1 MNGHHKAALATISA
15 CSALTMLW
23 GWLFSLAEQLPAT
36 TGLYWSVITAATVGY
51 GDVIPHNPL
60 GRLIAVAAAIT
71 AIPLYSASV
80 GLFIGGVA
88 ARVIHN
94 VVHDAKTEIKDHV
107 EERLR
112 HHLQNRM

>member
-1 MNGHHKAALATISA
+1 V
-15 CSALTMLW
+15 LW
-23 GWLFSLAEQLPAT
+23 GWLFALAEHYPFT

-51 GDVIPHNPL
+51 GDVIPHDPV

-80 GLFIGGVA
+80 GLFISGMA
-88 ARVIHN
+88 ARVVHT
-94 VVHDAKTEIKDHV
+94 VMHDAKEEIKVHV

-112 HHLQNRM
+112 HHLGKQP